1 MSGEEINKKL
11 KASIREFYRAI
22 SANLKPA
29 EAMHTELMPV
39 VTSKHS
45 VHVQSVYNIMLT
57 PFTPKSDQF
66 QISSAASPEIY
77 HHSQYEELG
86 QLIQMKDILPILPTS
101 LKGWEVVGVLLE
113 IGSESVEVFI

>member
-1 MSGEEINKKL
+1 MCVCIRRERGLSCPSGRVNSDDMYLVMSGEEINKKL

-57 PFTPKSDQF
+57 LSLPRVINFKFSLQPHQKYTITVSIKNL
-66 QISSAASPEIY
+66 AS
-77 HHSQYEELG
+77 L
-86 QLIQMKDILPILPTS
+86 
-101 LKGWEVVGVLLE
+101 
-113 IGSESVEVFI
+113 FR